1 MAPQQIKILKFYGS
15 QKCFHYSSCITRE
28 NPHKPQNCHEIFI
41 RGNITIGRQKPLN
54 YENIIEGAADHKRI
68 PNVQQRVSVFVG
80 EKKKF
85 SRLVKIKEKKKYF
98 NSIKTKCFICQLH
111 KILKWKRISLK
122 TC

>member
-41 RGNITIGRQKPLN
+41 RRNITIGRQKPLN
-54 YENIIEGAADHKRI
+54 YENIIEGADHKRI

-80 EKKKF
+80 EK
-85 SRLVKIKEKKKYF
+85 EEG
-98 NSIKTKCFICQLH
+98 
-111 KILKWKRISLK
+111 LK
-122 TC
+122 TCQNKGEKEIFQLY